1 MDIGSAYSSEINENA
16 SGRGEAAHLKNAF
29 DIGAAY
35 LGDNPLHRGSAYLLE
50 INLNAFHRGEAAHS
64 DNLSNIGAAYF

>member
-29 DIGAAY
+29 DISAAY
-35 LGDNPLHRGSAYLLE
+35 PAENPLHRGSAYLLE
-50 INLNAFHRGEAAHS
+50 INENPSGRRKAAHS
-64 DNLSNIGAAYF
+64 ENPFNIGAAYF